1 MEALRVAHY
10 QFAVPGMGN
19 TAPKKQKRG
28 GKPYEV
34 IEPSLQLAALQ
45 PYLLTDVDKKKPVI
59 GTGSYA
65 VVKELTSG
73 GKKYAGKQLH
83 PALFEFATEEQRTE
97 ILSRFADECSMLQRV
112 VHPNVVQF
120 VGVHLERGAQLPY
133 LVMEFM
139 SKTLSEH
146 LEKSGVPDSS
156 TYYSIL
162 SDIALGLQFL
172 HQQTPAIIHRDLSAN
187 NVLLSFSM
195 QAKISDLGVAKIL
208 NLSPTEISRITQT
221 KAPGTPCYMP
231 PEALEDNPK
240 YDSTIDIYSFGV
252 LMIHIL
258 CAQWPIPG
266 PPTKVDPNNPQAI
279 IPVTEFDR
287 RMKFLEQVG
296 LEHPLMDL
304 ISKCLH
310 NNRDNRPTAPSVTKM
325 LLEVMVGP
333 CSGAS

>member
-1 MEALRVAHY
+1 
-10 QFAVPGMGN
+10 MGN
-19 TAPKKQKRG
+19 TSTTTKKQKRG
-28 GKPYEV
+28 GKLYEE
-34 IEPSLQLAALQ
+34 IEPSFPLAALQ
-45 PYLLTDVDKKKPVI
+45 PYLLTDIDKKKTVI

-97 ILSRFADECSMLQRV
+97 MLSRFADECSMLQRV

-120 VGVHLERGAQLPY
+120 VGVHLEKAAQLPY

-139 SKTLSEH
+139 NKTLSEH
-146 LEKSGVPDSS
+146 LEKNGVPDTS

-172 HQQTPAIIHRDLSAN
+172 HQQSPPIIHRDLSAN
-187 NVLLSFSM
+187 NVLLNSSM
-195 QAKISDLGVAKIL
+195 QAKISDLGVSKIL

-258 CAQWPIPG
+258 CAQWPMPG
-266 PPTKVDPNNPQAI
+266 PPTKVDPNNPQSI

-287 RMKFLEQVG
+287 RIKFLEQVG

-310 NNRDNRPTAPSVTKM
+310 NNRDNRPAAPSVTKM
-325 LLEVMVGP
+325 LLEVMVCSC
-333 CSGAS
+333 CSGIS